1 MKRRATIPAKT
12 CGECHACCVEL
23 TIDTPEFKKAPLIP
37 CEHLKG
43 GRCGIYNKRFKICHE
58 FLCGWLLSPELE
70 QQMRPDLSGILMLV
84 VAQAS
89 LPEAYRAAGNGMQLL
104 VIGGE
109 AAITNPGVAE
119 YVFEQVS
126 RRVGLYL
133 TATIPRAMLNPYLE
147 PFVAAGDREGAR
159 RTLVQVYRLLTV
171 SGKKKRFLSL
181 LPALYRIQ
189 LEKMRIKSNRP

>member
-1 MKRRATIPAKT
+1 MKRRATSSAKT
-12 CGECHACCVEL
+12 CGACHACCVEL

-43 GRCGIYNKRFKICHE
+43 GRCGIYNNRFKICHE
-58 FLCGWLLSPELE
+58 FLCGWHLSPELGE
-70 QQMRPDLSGILMLV
+70 EMRPDLSGVLMLV

-109 AAITNPGVAE
+109 DAITRPGVAD
-119 YVFEQVS
+119 YIFEQVS

-133 TATIPRAMLNPYLE
+133 TATIPRAMLNAYLE

-159 RTLVQVYRLLTV
+159 RTLVHVYRLLTA
-171 SGKKKRFLSL
+171 SGKKKGLLGL
-181 LPALYRIQ
+181 LPYLYRIQ
-189 LEKMRIKSNRP
+189 LEKMQIKPNRQ

>member
-1 MKRRATIPAKT
+1 MKRRATFPAKT

-43 GRCGIYNKRFKICHE
+43 GRCGIYNNRFKICHE

-89 LPEAYRAAGNGMQLL
+89 LPEAYRPAGNGMQLL

-109 AAITNPGVAE
+109 AAITRPGFAE
-119 YVFEQVS
+119 YVFGQVS
-126 RRVGLYL
+126 RRVGIYL
-133 TATIPRAMLNPYLE
+133 TATIPRAMLNSYLE
-147 PFVAAGDREGAR
+147 PFVAAGDLEGAR
-159 RTLVQVYRLLTV
+159 RTLVQVHRLLTV
-171 SGKKKRFLSL
+171 SGRKKGFFSL

-189 LEKMRIKSNRP
+189 LEKMRIKPNRQ